1 MNKKTTSKTVLAHH
15 VLADIA
21 RELQHHRKAM
31 VAPLQQLQL
40 QVQAFRL
47 DLEPLREIGLG
58 LNQSLKPLRDIGP
71 VLDQALEQM
80 RELATEMQRSL
91 EQPIREFREWIR
103 ELPEA
108 TRLTVGKLA
117 EIGWYID
124 PNMSMTT
131 THALARALSAGDVE
145 AADTYLEEFFD
156 QRVNEIEQELVEA
169 YEHRG
174 TVLQDAF
181 EAHRSGKYNLSIPV
195 FLAQA
200 DGMWWD
206 RFGKNLFTKWA
217 RTQVTDDVRDEL
229 RNEFSKILFDVF
241 DTPIP
246 IWKSESERST
256 SFDALNRH
264 QVLHGESTT
273 YGTQRNSLQCI
284 SFLSFLH
291 WVLRAEPAQGK

>member
-1 MNKKTTSKTVLAHH
+1 MNKKTTSKTASTPL

-21 RELQHHRKAM
+21 RDLHNHREAM
-31 VAPLQQLQL
+31 AAPLRQLQQ

-47 DLEPLREIGLG
+47 NLEPLRDIRRGID
-58 LNQSLKPLRDIGP
+58 QALKPLRDIGP
-71 VLDQALEQM
+71 VLEQALEPM
-80 RELATEMQRSL
+80 RELAIEMQRSL
-91 EQPIREFREWIR
+91 EQPIREFWEWFR

-108 TRLTVGKLA
+108 TRLTVGRLA

-124 PNMSMTT
+124 PTMPLTT
-131 THALARALSAGDVE
+131 IQALARALSADDVD
-145 AADTYLEEFFD
+145 AADSYFEEFFD

-169 YEHRG
+169 YEHRR

-200 DGMWWD
+200 DGIWWD
-206 RFGKNLFTKWA
+206 RFGRNLFVRRA
-217 RTQVTDDVRDEL
+217 RTQTAIEVRREL
-229 RNEFSKILFDVF
+229 RSQFSKILFDVF
-241 DTPIP
+241 DASIP

-291 WVLRAEPAQGK
+291 WVLRAEPAPGQ